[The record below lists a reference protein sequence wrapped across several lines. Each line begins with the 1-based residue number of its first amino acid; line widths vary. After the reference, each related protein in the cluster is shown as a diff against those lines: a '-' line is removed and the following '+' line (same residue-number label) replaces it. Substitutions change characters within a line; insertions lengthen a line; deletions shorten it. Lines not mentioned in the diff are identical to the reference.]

1 MIIDRLPCLDI
12 KSDDAD
18 DGNDDNESYHLLN
31 AYYVPGSILDAVW
44 LVNITDTI
52 LDPYSSSCPSTVPT
66 QDCALW

>member
-31 AYYVPGSILDAVW
+31 AYYVPGSILDAV
-44 LVNITDTI
+44 
-52 LDPYSSSCPSTVPT
+52 
-66 QDCALW
+66 